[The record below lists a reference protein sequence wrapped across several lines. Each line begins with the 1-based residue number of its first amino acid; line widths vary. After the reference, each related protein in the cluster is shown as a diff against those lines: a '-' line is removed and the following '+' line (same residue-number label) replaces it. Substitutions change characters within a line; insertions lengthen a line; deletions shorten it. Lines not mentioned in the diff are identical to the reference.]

1 VKARIDG
8 REKNLHQF
16 YHPPENGS
24 SNGNAQSPVLPNTM
38 IYIGFVE
45 ALVFIAL
52 GIGAVAGSRLA
63 FWCLER
69 FIAFDLHK
77 EHSNKG
83 DTARD

>member
-1 VKARIDG
+1 
-8 REKNLHQF
+8 
-16 YHPPENGS
+16 
-24 SNGNAQSPVLPNTM
+24 M
-38 IYIGFVE
+38 IYIVFVE
-45 ALVFIAL
+45 ALVFIDL